1 MFKIVGSIVVI
12 FSCTMIGFE
21 KSKEMTKHRKELEEL
36 QRIFTRIQI
45 ELEYMSTPFGELF
58 LKIQNKTEG
67 KFKRWMQ
74 DISKEINMRHKS
86 TFEEIWITAIDI
98 HFKDTFLTYSELEE
112 LKQIGKNISH
122 KEALALF
129 LAQIEL
135 FIQHT
140 REEEKTKKK
149 LYQSMGIMTGS
160 FLVIVLI

>member
-1 MFKIVGSIVVI
+1 
-12 FSCTMIGFE
+12 
-21 KSKEMTKHRKELEEL
+21 
-36 QRIFTRIQI
+36 
-45 ELEYMSTPFGELF
+45 
-58 LKIQNKTEG
+58 
-67 KFKRWMQ
+67 
-74 DISKEINMRHKS
+74 MRHKS

-149 LYQSMGIMTGS
+149 LYQSMGIMTGI